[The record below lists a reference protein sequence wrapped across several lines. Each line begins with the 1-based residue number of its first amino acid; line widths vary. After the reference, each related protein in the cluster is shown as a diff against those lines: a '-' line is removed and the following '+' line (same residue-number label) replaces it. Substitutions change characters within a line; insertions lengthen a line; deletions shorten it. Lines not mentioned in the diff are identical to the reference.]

1 MKMIVE
7 QVDDGF
13 TRIRLD
19 GRMDME
25 GTQAID
31 QQFAFATSTQPLR
44 LAVDLSSVSFVAS
57 IGMRTLL
64 TAARAQTGRG
74 GRMVLF
80 APTEMVRKVLI
91 TAGIDSIVPIVDD
104 WPSAKA
110 GLQAG

>member
-44 LAVDLSSVSFVAS
+44 LAVDLSSVSFVISSGTAS
-57 IGMRTLL
+57 RSWRATS
-64 TAARAQTGRG
+64 AARACRPLSSCRGR
-74 GRMVLF
+74 
-80 APTEMVRKVLI
+80 
-91 TAGIDSIVPIVDD
+91 
-104 WPSAKA
+104 
-110 GLQAG
+110 